1 MNNKFTYTIKR
12 TRFDE
17 NYNPAENTRITTN
30 FANLA
35 RGVNREEN
43 LRNTLIMMN
52 NRFNSLAHWDNPHND
67 RYAVELDIISVEMN
81 IAQDSASFPV
91 IEILQ
96 THIVDKKSG
105 SVMPVSSA
113 ITSPPMC
120 GITILAYCFWNII
133 RTRVAS
139 AYRKTLAS
147 CTAISLRILCNPAP
161 GAPTSAR
168 RR

>member
-52 NRFNSLAHWDNPHND
+52 NRFNSLPTG
-67 RYAVELDIISVEMN
+67 II
-81 IAQDSASFPV
+81 P
-91 IEILQ
+91 
-96 THIVDKKSG
+96 
-105 SVMPVSSA
+105 
-113 ITSPPMC
+113 
-120 GITILAYCFWNII
+120 ITIAMRWNW
-133 RTRVAS
+133 
-139 AYRKTLAS
+139 
-147 CTAISLRILCNPAP
+147 ILFL
-161 GAPTSAR
+161 SR
-168 RR
+168 

>member
-52 NRFNSLAHWDNPHND
+52 NRFNSLAHWDNPHNESLCGGTGYYFCRD
-67 RYAVELDIISVEMN
+67 EYC
-81 IAQDSASFPV
+81 
-91 IEILQ
+91 
-96 THIVDKKSG
+96 SG
-105 SVMPVSSA
+105 
-113 ITSPPMC
+113 
-120 GITILAYCFWNII
+120 
-133 RTRVAS
+133 
-139 AYRKTLAS
+139 
-147 CTAISLRILCNPAP
+147 
-161 GAPTSAR
+161 
-168 RR
+168 

>member
-105 SVMPVSSA
+105 ERHA
-113 ITSPPMC
+113 
-120 GITILAYCFWNII
+120 GIVGNSFWNII

>member
-52 NRFNSLAHWDNPHND
+52 NRFNSP
-67 RYAVELDIISVEMN
+67 RPTGII
-81 IAQDSASFPV
+81 P
-91 IEILQ
+91 
-96 THIVDKKSG
+96 
-105 SVMPVSSA
+105 
-113 ITSPPMC
+113 
-120 GITILAYCFWNII
+120 ITIAMRWNW
-133 RTRVAS
+133 
-139 AYRKTLAS
+139 
-147 CTAISLRILCNPAP
+147 ILFL
-161 GAPTSAR
+161 SR
-168 RR
+168 

>member
-52 NRFNSLAHWDNPHND
+52 NRLIAWPTG
-67 RYAVELDIISVEMN
+67 II
-81 IAQDSASFPV
+81 P
-91 IEILQ
+91 
-96 THIVDKKSG
+96 
-105 SVMPVSSA
+105 
-113 ITSPPMC
+113 
-120 GITILAYCFWNII
+120 ITIAMRWNW
-133 RTRVAS
+133 
-139 AYRKTLAS
+139 
-147 CTAISLRILCNPAP
+147 ILFL
-161 GAPTSAR
+161 SR
-168 RR
+168 

>member
-52 NRFNSLAHWDNPHND
+52 NRFNSSPTG
-67 RYAVELDIISVEMN
+67 II
-81 IAQDSASFPV
+81 P
-91 IEILQ
+91 
-96 THIVDKKSG
+96 
-105 SVMPVSSA
+105 
-113 ITSPPMC
+113 
-120 GITILAYCFWNII
+120 ITIAMRWNW
-133 RTRVAS
+133 
-139 AYRKTLAS
+139 
-147 CTAISLRILCNPAP
+147 ILFL
-161 GAPTSAR
+161 SR
-168 RR
+168 

>member
-1 MNNKFTYTIKR
+1 MTNEFTYTIKR
-12 TRFDE
+12 SRFDE

-35 RGVNREEN
+35 RGENRQEN

-52 NRFNSLAHWDNPHND
+52 NRFNTLAHWDNPHND

-81 IAQDSASFPV
+81 IAQDGASFPV

-96 THIVDKKSG
+96 TILSIKRAESA
-105 SVMPVSSA
+105 MPVSPV

-120 GITILAYCFWNII
+120 GIMILACCCWNII
-133 RTRVAS
+133 KTGVAL
-139 AYRKTLAS
+139 ACPITLAS
-147 CTAISLRILCNPAP
+147 CMAISLRISCIQRL
-161 GAPTSAR
+161 
-168 RR
+168 